1 MGIISAIT
9 FSLKTKLL
17 SKKNYLKIKN
27 HYFKFNL
34 PNKINDYFSIKDIK
48 KIVLLMKKDKKN
60 TNNFIN
66 LILLK
71 NIGKVKLNL
80 IFKDKKI
87 YNFFKNQLI
96 NI

>member
-1 MGIISAIT
+1 M
-9 FSLKTKLL
+9 
-17 SKKNYLKIKN
+17 
-27 HYFKFNL
+27 
-34 PNKINDYFSIKDIK
+34 
-48 KIVLLMKKDKKN
+48 LMKKDKKN